1 MVRGRGRPAVDGD
14 LIRYEGPLDPGGRNG
29 SWPAPPRRLP
39 HHLPRAVRARHGRGY
54 GLRDARAAFGVGA
67 VRVVEEGVGG
77 SWVPPGG
84 ALTDAVRRAVGLDR
98 RQVREAAVER
108 FDHRRMVDA
117 YEDLYR
123 RLAEAR

>member
-1 MVRGRGRPAVDGD
+1 M
-14 LIRYEGPLDPGGRNG
+14 
-29 SWPAPPRRLP
+29 
-39 HHLPRAVRARHGRGY
+39 
-54 GLRDARAAFGVGA
+54 
-67 VRVVEEGVGG
+67 
-77 SWVPPGG
+77 PPGG
-84 ALTDAVRRAVGLDR
+84 ALTDGRRAVGLDR